1 MNLRAVMLAM
11 FGALV
16 LFGLGGCAQLEL
28 SVGCCWPVVVIY
40 LLVAV
45 ILAIHPVTRK
55 LAVEAVFLGVL
66 GGIFCC
72 MMLASGPRGGF
83 AIMAAVGLQI
93 VLLVVGLSVLV
104 AQTLVCIVSASRDK
118 RKSRN
123 SSEAE
128 EPEKRQ

>member
-28 SVGCCWPVVVIY
+28 SVGLCWPVVVIY

-45 ILAIHPVTRK
+45 ILAIHPVTRQV
-55 LAVEAVFLGVL
+55 AVGAVFFGVL
-66 GGIFCC
+66 GGVFCC
-72 MMLASGPRGGF
+72 MILASGPRGGF
-83 AIMAAVGLQI
+83 AIMGAVGLQI
-93 VLLVVGLSVLV
+93 CLLVVGLSILVVL
-104 AQTLVCIVSASRDK
+104 TLSRIVSASRDK

-128 EPEKRQ
+128 KPEKRQ